1 MKEDAMSRRG
11 TLLVAVAMGL
21 AASACGR
28 PEKVVITKYFEA
40 VNQQDSGTL
49 SSFATVDLNLKRVD
63 HWNLVRVVEE
73 SDVPAPLAEL
83 LQKQKDADGA
93 VTAHKREIMNYNLG
107 HTTEVDNV
115 SDLRKNKKP
124 IPPSLEGVA
133 KIYDAFVEKRKELAR
148 LAAEAKGKVE
158 AERQMMTLSMG
169 KVDDDVTGTM
179 HTSVVELE
187 LSIEGKMLPY
197 LMTLRRYKVQT
208 AAGYR
213 PMSRW
218 VVSSLAPKS

>member
-11 TLLVAVAMGL
+11 MLLVAVAMGL

-28 PEKVVITKYFEA
+28 PEKIVITKYFEA

-63 HWNLVRVVEE
+63 HWSLVRVVEE
-73 SDVPAPLAEL
+73 GDVPAPLAEL
-83 LQKQKDADGA
+83 LQKQKDADAA
-93 VTAHKREIMNYNLG
+93 VTAHRRTVQNYNLE
-107 HTTEVDNV
+107 HTLEVDQV
-115 SDLRKNKKP
+115 KEARKAGSRVP
-124 IPPSLEGVA
+124 ARLDAVA
-133 KIYDAFVEKRKELAR
+133 QTWETFVQKEKELRRA
-148 LAAEAKGKVE
+148 AAEAKGKVE

-169 KVDDDVTGTM
+169 KVDDDVAGTM

-187 LSIEGKMLPY
+187 LTMEGKTQPY
-197 LMTLRRYKVQT
+197 LMTLRQYKVQT

-218 VVSSLAPKS
+218 VVSSLAPRS